1 MRIGAGGG
9 ESMSDKK
16 YHDAEGNPT
25 TLWRLVRDEPE
36 WAASII
42 KTGERSIAER
52 DTYRELCGELLDH
65 LKRAYYTPTVQIDEH
80 LEQSIIKAE
89 KALGEQK

>member
-36 WAASII
+36 WAVSII

-52 DTYRELCGELLDH
+52 DTYRELCGEMI
-65 LKRAYYTPTVQIDEH
+65 RALSAINEH
-80 LEQSIIKAE
+80 DLISVSELITKAE
-89 KALGEQK
+89 KVLGEQK